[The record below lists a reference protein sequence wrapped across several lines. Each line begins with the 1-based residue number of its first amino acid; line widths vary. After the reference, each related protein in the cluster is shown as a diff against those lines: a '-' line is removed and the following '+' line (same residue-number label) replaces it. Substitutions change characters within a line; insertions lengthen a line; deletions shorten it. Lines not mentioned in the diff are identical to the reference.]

1 MFGLLAIVTCFYCC
15 LRTGCCRLVWFGVV
29 VAADLFSVALW
40 RLVFIL
46 VRVGLFAI
54 GSCFLWVCIYCVR
67 LICVFG
73 FGVLNLY
80 CCMLI
85 WLLLGWVV
93 CGCSFMYCV

>member
-1 MFGLLAIVTCFYCC
+1 M
-15 LRTGCCRLVWFGVV
+15 V
-29 VAADLFSVALW
+29 VAADLFSVALLLGW
-40 RLVFIL
+40 C
-46 VRVGLFAI
+46 LFWCVLGCLLL
-54 GSCFLWVCIYCVR
+54 GSCFLWVCIYCVH

-93 CGCSFMYCV
+93 CDCSFMYCV